1 MNKPLT
7 ILQLTDI
14 INHCQRMFGPDSFY
28 PRKPAIENLR
38 EYAAR
43 FDASEPPAE
52 GFHRALWIAVRD
64 EVNRLLSTYAK

>member
-1 MNKPLT
+1 MKNPLT

-43 FDASEPPAE
+43 FDASECPAE
-52 GFHRALWIAVRD
+52 GFHLDLWCAVRA
-64 EVNRLLSTYAK
+64 EVNRLLSAYAK